1 MFHISLLNKVIVD
14 QTPRPRSAK
23 NSQQLHH
30 VTTGS
35 YLKSYS
41 KKTMKKKYHCQNHSR
56 KLNER
61 EEGQSAR
68 SLIDVS
74 VKPEVCHPKVI
85 TSYWSKKYIL

>member
-1 MFHISLLNKVIVD
+1 MTSFPTYTNKVIVD
-14 QTPRPRSAK
+14 QTPRSRSAK
-23 NSQQLHH
+23 NAELLNH

-41 KKTMKKKYHCQNHSR
+41 KKTMKKKYDCQNQSR

-68 SLIDVS
+68 SLIGVS
-74 VKPEVCHPKVI
+74 EKPEVCHPKAHKF
-85 TSYWSKKYIL
+85 SGL